1 MIHQKQAYST
11 RNITAYNKIC
21 EDRKTG
27 RWEGGRRLLSPP
39 SRASSFLS
47 RSLLSL
53 HFLAN
58 NCACCC
64 VDDMKTAISA
74 ARSRSVSR
82 RMECSFAQQSPYLTL
97 RRDRWRF
104 GRMSHI
110 RHGFKTLPELRA
122 DMREFQWSRF
132 KNWTE
137 LAYGD
142 SAGPGLELRLW
153 LFAVNS
159 YVWQ

>member
-1 MIHQKQAYST
+1 M
-11 RNITAYNKIC
+11 
-21 EDRKTG
+21 G

-39 SRASSFLS
+39 SRASSLLS

-58 NCACCC
+58 NCACCG

-82 RMECSFAQQSPYLTL
+82 RMMCSFAQQSPYLTL
-97 RRDRWRF
+97 RKDRRF

-122 DMREFQWSRF
+122 VMREFQWSRF
-132 KNWTE
+132 KNE
-137 LAYGD
+137 RNSHMAIPLD
-142 SAGPGLELRLW
+142 AGPGLELRLW

-159 YVWQ
+159 YV